1 MKYTFIGFVIALL
14 TVVACGQS
22 RTNRL
27 YRPCPGVGQQ
37 ARVEINRSGDVDLV
51 PCSGRSLLLNGV
63 PFSNGFTISGAG
75 RTNYIPYFSS
85 ETNLA
90 KSPLSWDGTV
100 FNFNNATG
108 DSLYTLKFIPSATG
122 YFQVGTDFEDARLYY
137 DFFYKTFYVNAGSS
151 WPSTKLELQPSGTN
165 IWTQQFAVGDID
177 AVDNSTYFNLNDS
190 AQTFTFAGSGNAK
203 MEFLGVGNFFFRR
216 TITFAGCGGVTINRP
231 VGTANVCSGSTSVQ
245 VNNSIVNSN
254 SIILPVARTYDA
266 TCSVRA
272 VVPDAGNFIIYMTA
286 ACSGD
291 TSIGWIV
298 LN

>member
-63 PFSNGFTISGAG
+63 PFSNGFTVSGAS

-90 KSPLSWDGTV
+90 KSPFSWDGSVYT
-100 FNFNNATG
+100 FNNPTG
-108 DSLYTLKFIPSATG
+108 DSLYTMQFTPSPLG
-122 YFQVGTDFEDARLYY
+122 YFQVGTDVEDARVYY
-137 DFFYKTFYVNAGSS
+137 DFAQRLFIVNAGAI
-151 WPSTKLELQPSGTN
+151 WPSTRFQLRPSGTN
-165 IWTQQFAVGDID
+165 IYTPQFAVGDIN
-177 AVDNSTYFNLNDS
+177 AVDNSTYFDVNDS
-190 AQTFTFAGSGNAK
+190 LQAFTFAGSGNAK
-203 MEFLGVGNFFFRR
+203 ISFSGIGNFFFRR
-216 TITFAGCGGVTINRP
+216 TITFAGCGGVTINKP

-254 SIILPVARTYDA
+254 SIILPVTRTYDA

-272 VVPDAGNFIIYMTA
+272 VVPDAGNFVIYMTA
-286 ACSGD
+286 PCSGD